1 MSIDAPAPRIISAH
15 ARASGGR
22 RSRARWALALAV
34 VLLAAALL
42 LPTLARSHAAAPPR
56 APVIRVPRGFAAVA
70 RYMHAVR
77 EYRFDGDS
85 LPGDWTEGTSN
96 DGFAATQF
104 QPSQVRA
111 SGASAALEATA
122 GVASQGLPYK
132 SGLISTAGAYTL
144 THGTLDFRV
153 WMPAG
158 QGLWGG
164 LWMDNAAGVEIDA
177 AEVLLG
183 HPHTVYG
190 SLHTHTWSEIQ
201 PGHVRANLSGS
212 YHDYQVIWQP
222 GRITW
227 AVDGVAYAQYSRAQA
242 RAADQ
247 PWPFDQSGGVYLIA
261 DLAVA
266 GASEWGGPPT
276 TRTRLPARMR
286 IKSVTVWQ

>member
-1 MSIDAPAPRIISAH
+1 MIGAAARAAGRRASRTRWALLAALLVAGALLAPAFA
-15 ARASGGR
+15 
-22 RSRARWALALAV
+22 RSRA
-34 VLLAAALL
+34 
-42 LPTLARSHAAAPPR
+42 TPPPH
-56 APVIRVPRGFAAVA
+56 APVIHLPRGFAAVA
-70 RYMHAVR
+70 HYTRAVR
-77 EYRFDGDS
+77 EYRFDGDR
-85 LPGDWTEGTSN
+85 LPGDWSEGTWN
-96 DGFAATQF
+96 YGFAATQF
-104 QPSQVRA
+104 QPSQVQT

-132 SGLISTAGAYTL
+132 SGLISTAGAFAL
-144 THGTLDFRV
+144 THGTIDFRV

-164 LWMDNAAGVEIDA
+164 VWMDNSAGVEIDD

-201 PGHVRANLSGS
+201 PGHLRANLARG
-212 YHDYQVIWQP
+212 YHDFQVIWQP
-222 GRITW
+222 GLITW

-242 RAADQ
+242 RTANQ
-247 PWPFDQSGGVYLIA
+247 PWPFDDSGGVYLIA

-266 GASEWGGPPT
+266 GPSEWGGPPT
-276 TRTRLPARMR
+276 KATRLPARMR